1 MSFNQ
6 ADQKASIRLLHLHLH
21 LGPYPAPRPPTV
33 CGAFYIF
40 TIIKIATRSI
50 VILVMSLTYL
60 PSLKF
65 VRLLFAT
72 IAYLARHGD
81 LTWWRTVSRAVR
93 NDLPTPGYLLKGRKR
108 TGQSLARPFSRAG
121 IRRRR
126 PTRSSSPAR
135 LLPPR
140 LLPSGRP

>member
-1 MSFNQ
+1 MAERQ
-6 ADQKASIRLLHLHLH
+6 R
-21 LGPYPAPRPPTV
+21 
-33 CGAFYIF
+33 AFYIF
-40 TIIKIATRSI
+40 TIIKILTRSI
-50 VILVMSLTYL
+50 VILVMPLTYL

-65 VRLLFAT
+65 VRLLFTT